1 MPCVGIGKSAHVF
14 PKEGAV
20 SEKSLIAGWRVPAE
34 FRVRLDECLNAEYER
49 IWLDE
54 ESEASAFLRSGRR
67 IAALLLEQPSGSRG
81 RDLLREA
88 HLSHPDLPIA
98 FLART
103 TESAIYTN
111 LQTYAVGAALPA
123 NPELSDRQLSLFF
136 KHLVEPN
143 LRGGLSDYFPKS
155 HPIKRYRVTDQ
166 ARRNEILEA
175 VSADFDGTVTVDSYD
190 LQLVFEEILNNALI
204 HAFRTTRSHPK
215 YGAASKTLLDSEDEV
230 CIEWTTYPNPQD
242 AAQTYGAL
250 AISDNQGLLAPQVAW
265 ERFFRQTSLKG
276 LLDTNGRGLYLVH
289 LLSSLMLINIWPGKR
304 TEILAFFDPVP
315 QGTDRPVSIRVH
327 QNADG
332 LSGLEV

>member
-1 MPCVGIGKSAHVF
+1 
-14 PKEGAV
+14 V
-20 SEKSLIAGWRVPAE
+20 SEKSLIAGWRVPPE
-34 FRVRLDECLNAEYER
+34 FRVRLEACLSVNYEWA
-49 IWLDE
+49 WLEAD
-54 ESEASAFLRSGRR
+54 SEAT
-67 IAALLLEQPSGSRG
+67 ALLRGEKPIVALILEQPFDSTG

-88 HLSHPDLPIA
+88 HLNHPDLPIA

-103 TESAIYTN
+103 TEAPIYTN

-123 NPELSDRQLSLFF
+123 SPDLSDRQLDLFF
-136 KHLVEPN
+136 KHLIEPN
-143 LRGGLSDYFPKS
+143 QRGGLSDYFQPG

-166 ARRNEILEA
+166 ARRNEILET
-175 VSADFDGTVTVDSYD
+175 VSSDFDGTVPVDSYD

-215 YGAASKTLLDSEDEV
+215 YGAASRTLLDSEDEV
-230 CIEWTTYPNPQD
+230 CIEWTTCSNLQD
-242 AAQTYGAL
+242 AAQSHGAL
-250 AISDNQGLLAPQVAW
+250 AISDNQGLLAPHVAW

-315 QGTDRPVSIRVH
+315 QGTDRPISIRVH
-327 QNADG
+327 RHADAA
-332 LSGLEV
+332 LEFNE

>member
-1 MPCVGIGKSAHVF
+1 M
-14 PKEGAV
+14 
-20 SEKSLIAGWRVPAE
+20 SEKSLIAGWRVPPE

-49 IWLDE
+49 VWLDE
-54 ESEASAFLRSGRR
+54 ESEASAFLQSGRR
-67 IAALLLEQPSGSRG
+67 VAALLLEQPSDSLG
-81 RDLLREA
+81 RDLLRVA
-88 HLSHPDLPIA
+88 HLSRPDLPIA

-103 TESAIYTN
+103 TESPIYTN

-123 NPELSDRQLSLFF
+123 SPDLSDRQLSLFF

-143 LRGGLSDYFPKS
+143 QRGGLSDYFPRN
-155 HPIKRYRVTDQ
+155 HPIKRYRMTDQ

-175 VSADFDGTVTVDSYD
+175 VSTDFDGTVTVDSYD

-215 YGAASKTLLDSEDEV
+215 YGAVSKTLLDAEDEV
-230 CIEWTTYPNPQD
+230 CIEWTTCPNPQD
-242 AAQTYGAL
+242 ATQTCGAL

-315 QGTDRPVSIRVH
+315 QGTDRPISIRVH
-327 QNADG
+327 PNADV
-332 LSGLEV
+332 LSGLGV